1 MFKVKVFTIGK
12 CKEAWL
18 ELALSEYEKR
28 LKGKMSFEWLIAKDD
43 RQLIEWTENES

>member
-18 ELALSEYEKR
+18 ELALTEYEKR
-28 LKGKMSFEWLIAKDD
+28 LKGKMSFEWLIAKKAQ
-43 RQLIEWTENES
+43 RI